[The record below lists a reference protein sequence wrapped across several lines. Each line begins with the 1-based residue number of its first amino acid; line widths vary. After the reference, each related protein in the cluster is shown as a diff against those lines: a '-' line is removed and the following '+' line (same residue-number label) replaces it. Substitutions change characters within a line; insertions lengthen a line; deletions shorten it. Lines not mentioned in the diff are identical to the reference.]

1 MENNSI
7 IGIDLGG
14 TNVRGGLVSDSKLSK
29 SCVALLFI
37 LKSQRNFP
45 KVMRF
50 GLLKNQ
56 NKIKWKT
63 IQLSELTS
71 AELMFAED

>member
-1 MENNSI
+1 
-7 IGIDLGG
+7 
-14 TNVRGGLVSDSKLSK
+14 
-29 SCVALLFI
+29 
-37 LKSQRNFP
+37 
-45 KVMRF
+45 MRF